1 MGTVWAA
8 GVVGCAGM
16 RGCGRSDIFDSGRA
30 RHGRRERYRDLV
42 FCVCAVVLPGVV
54 FSNHHSVI
62 CVSVA
67 APV

>member
-30 RHGRRERYRDLV
+30 RRGRRERYRDLCSV
-42 FCVCAVVLPGVV
+42 CVQLFCPGLY
-54 FSNHHSVI
+54 SRTTTL
-62 CVSVA
+62 
-67 APV
+67 